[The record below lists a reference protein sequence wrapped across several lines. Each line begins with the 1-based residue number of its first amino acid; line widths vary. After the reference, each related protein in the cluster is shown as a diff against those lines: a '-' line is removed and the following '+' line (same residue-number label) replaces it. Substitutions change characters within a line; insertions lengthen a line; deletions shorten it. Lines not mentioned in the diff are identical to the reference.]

1 MTVRQPREDELLV
14 DEAGLLAS
22 ESETETEQ
30 PAHRQSVSDAPARAR
45 KSDYR
50 LRGLD
55 LEAPALVE
63 VRPRLVRKSHPSR
76 RRRRRRLVMQWTVV
90 LLLLAGTAV
99 FLRMSV
105 IRPYAVRSTSMT
117 PTLKPGTNVLV
128 LRPKVLTGSM
138 KVGDLVV
145 FHHPDG
151 FTCSSGTG
159 DTSQDY
165 LKRVVAGP
173 GQTIWSAA
181 GRIYINGHVL
191 KEKGWY
197 NRPFGELATN
207 PIARTTVPAG
217 DYFVLGDNR
226 TDPCDS
232 RAFGPVSGSS
242 FVGKVLATT
251 TRNGHPSVRFF

>member
-1 MTVRQPREDELLV
+1 MTIMEPQEDELLSA
-14 DEAGLLAS
+14 DTDLDAS
-22 ESETETEQ
+22 EPLPEVPEA
-30 PAHRQSVSDAPARAR
+30 PRRRRISDAPARAR

-63 VRPRLVRKSHPSR
+63 VKPRLVRKSHPSR
-76 RRRRRRLVMQWTVV
+76 KRRRRRLVMQWTVV
-90 LLLLAGTAV
+90 LLLLAATAV
-99 FLRMSV
+99 LLRTSV
-105 IRPYAVRSTSMT
+105 VRPYALRSTSMV

-151 FTCSSGTG
+151 FTCRSGPG
-159 DTSQDY
+159 DTSRDY
-165 LKRVVAGP
+165 LKRVIGLP
-173 GQTIWSAA
+173 GQTIWSA
-181 GRIYINGHVL
+181 GSRIYVNGHVL
-191 KEKGWY
+191 EEKGWY
-197 NRPFGELATN
+197 NGRFGELGPG

-232 RAFGPVSGSS
+232 RAFGPVAGTSL
-242 FVGKVLATT
+242 VGKVLATT
-251 TRNGHPSVRFF
+251 TRNGHPSVHFF